1 MPSISPVGL
10 GRMRRPSVACAT
22 SLTRRRLNTSSGSKK
37 PIAFAFDIDGVLKQG
52 SHVLPQ
58 AKRTLAVLSGQ
69 NKLSQ
74 KFPFICLTNGGGS
87 IEATR
92 AQRLTRELGVE
103 IGEGQV
109 VQSHTIFRGLVPK
122 FEDKPVLVIGGVK
135 DHCRK
140 VAQHYGFKHV
150 YIPEDVLHWQASVWP
165 FQKLTDKEVAYAKA
179 DVDFSKISFAAILV
193 FHDSFNWGRDV
204 QLICDVLSSSHG
216 VLGTSKSTS
225 EWESS
230 PQLPVHFSNPDLL
243 WGNEFSQPRF
253 GQGAFQESVAAVWK
267 RTYNKDLISTS
278 RLMIWTWAVLHRTTG
293 GKPTSHTYKYASSL
307 LSHHVRSLSN
317 PHTHSSSESLHEAVV
332 NSDAGPIEGNVY
344 MLGDN
349 PASDIAGAN
358 AFGWESI
365 LVRTGVFRGDVKDA
379 EHRPTIVKNDVWEG
393 VKWALQREGWGEVL

>member
-1 MPSISPVGL
+1 MSVVIPRISPVGL
-10 GRMRRPSVACAT
+10 GCIRRPSLACAT
-22 SLTRRRLNTSSGSKK
+22 SLTRRRLNTSSGSRK
-37 PIAFAFDIDGVLKQG
+37 PVAFAFDIDGVLKQG

-58 AKRTLAVLSGQ
+58 AKRTFAVLSGQ

-109 VQSHTIFRGLVPK
+109 VQSHTIFRGLVPQ
-122 FEDKPVLVIGGVK
+122 FEDKPVLVIGGIK

-165 FQKLTDKEVAYAKA
+165 FQKLTEKEVAYAKA
-179 DVDFSKISFAAILV
+179 DVDFSEISFAAILV

-204 QLICDVLSSSHG
+204 QLICDVLSSSQG
-216 VLGTSKSTS
+216 VLGTSKLTS

-267 RTYNKDLISTS
+267 RTYNKDLI
-278 RLMIWTWAVLHRTTG
+278 RTTG

-379 EHRPTIVKNDVWEG
+379 EHRPTIVKDDVWEG
-393 VKWALQREGWGEVL
+393 VKWALQREGWAELL